1 MLEKLFKIKEN
12 NTSVRREIV
21 AGSTTFM
28 TLSYIIF
35 VQPFFLSQAGMDPG
49 AVMVAT
55 CISSAGACFLMAFLT
70 NYPVALA
77 PGMGINT
84 YFVYEICQG
93 LGLEWQY
100 ALGLVFMSGMLFV
113 ILSFVGLRAAVMNA
127 LPPSLHNAI
136 AVGIGAFIAFIGLR
150 MAGIITS
157 HPATFVTLGNIQS
170 KPVLISVFGILIILT
185 LMAHRVKGAMLLGIF
200 STALV
205 SIIFGVVKFKGVV
218 PDPAPIDSTFAD
230 MSRFIVSGI
239 VALPP
244 SIEPTFFK
252 LRIPDLL
259 KTVELI
265 PYIFFFFS
273 VDMFDSIGTLTATG
287 HEADLHEDGKLSKG
301 RQALLTDAIGSVGGA
316 CLGTSTVTCYIES
329 ASGIAEGGRTGLT
342 TIVTGLLMLL
352 ALFFNPIISLVG
364 EGIQVQG
371 SPIPLYPIIG
381 PALIVV
387 GGLMLKD
394 LVNINWDDFTE
405 AIPAALTVVMMPL
418 AFSITEGIAFGFI
431 SMSFLKIVTGRRKEV
446 NPMVHYFAIF
456 FIAVYM
462 RDLIL

>member
-1 MLEKLFKIKEN
+1 MLIGILTTAIV
-12 NTSVRREIV
+12 SVI
-21 AGSTTFM
+21 
-28 TLSYIIF
+28 
-35 VQPFFLSQAGMDPG
+35 
-49 AVMVAT
+49 
-55 CISSAGACFLMAFLT
+55 
-70 NYPVALA
+70 
-77 PGMGINT
+77 
-84 YFVYEICQG
+84 
-93 LGLEWQY
+93 
-100 ALGLVFMSGMLFV
+100 
-113 ILSFVGLRAAVMNA
+113 
-127 LPPSLHNAI
+127 
-136 AVGIGAFIAFIGLR
+136 
-150 MAGIITS
+150 
-157 HPATFVTLGNIQS
+157 
-170 KPVLISVFGILIILT
+170 FGI
-185 LMAHRVKGAMLLGIF
+185 
-200 STALV
+200 
-205 SIIFGVVKFKGVV
+205 VKFE
-218 PDPAPIDSTFAD
+218 
-230 MSRFIVSGI
+230 GI
-239 VALPP
+239 VAVPP
-244 SIEPTFFK
+244 SIEPTLFK
-252 LRIPDLL
+252 LRIPNLL
-259 KTVELI
+259 KIVELI

-342 TIVTGLLMLL
+342 TIVTGILMLV
-352 ALFFNPIISLVG
+352 ALFFNPLISIVG
-364 EGIQVQG
+364 GGIQPQG

-431 SMSFLKIVTGRRKEV
+431 SMSFLKIVTGRTKDV

>member
-1 MLEKLFKIKEN
+1 MNIGGDMLEKLFKLKTNHTTIKQ
-12 NTSVRREIV
+12 EIV
-21 AGSTTFM
+21 AGCTTFM
-28 TLSYIIF
+28 TMSYIIF
-35 VQPFFLSQAGMDPG
+35 VQPFFLEQVGMDPG

-55 CISSAGACFLMAFLT
+55 CISSAVACFLMAFLT

-84 YFVYEICQG
+84 YFVYEICLGIG
-93 LGLEWQY
+93 LQWEY
-100 ALGLVFMSGMLFV
+100 ALSIVFLSGMLFV

-127 LPPSLHNAI
+127 LPSSLHNAI

-150 MAGIITS
+150 MSGIITS
-157 HPATFVTLGNIQS
+157 QPATFVTLGDIQS
-170 KPVLISVFGILIILT
+170 TPVLISIFGLLIILT
-185 LMAHRVKGAMLLGIF
+185 LMAHRVRGAMLIGILA
-200 STALV
+200 TTIV
-205 SIIFGVVKFKGVV
+205 SLIFGIVKFEG
-218 PDPAPIDSTFAD
+218 ISE
-230 MSRFIVSGI
+230 GI
-239 VALPP
+239 VAVPP
-244 SIEPTFFK
+244 SIEPTLFK
-252 LRIPDLL
+252 LRFPNLL
-259 KTVELI
+259 KLVELI

-342 TIVTGLLMLL
+342 TIVTGILMLG
-352 ALFFNPIISLVG
+352 ALFFNPLISIVG
-364 EGIQVQG
+364 GGYQPPG

-431 SMSFLKIVTGRRKEV
+431 SMSFLKIVTGRSKDV

>member
-1 MLEKLFKIKEN
+1 MLEKLFKLKANHTTIKQ
-12 NTSVRREIV
+12 EIV

-28 TLSYIIF
+28 TMSYIIF
-35 VQPFFLSQAGMDPG
+35 VQPFFLSVAGMDPG

-55 CISSAGACFLMAFLT
+55 CISSAAACFLMAFLT

-84 YFVYEICQG
+84 YFVYEICSEQG
-93 LGLEWQY
+93 LGLPWEY
-100 ALGLVFMSGMLFV
+100 ALSIVFLSGMLFV

-127 LPPSLHNAI
+127 LPSSLHNAI

-150 MAGIITS
+150 MSGIITS
-157 HPATFVTLGNIQS
+157 HPATFVTLGDIQS
-170 KPVLISVFGILIILT
+170 TPVLISIFGILIILT
-185 LMAHRVKGAMLLGIF
+185 LMAHRVRGAMLIGIVV
-200 STALV
+200 TALV
-205 SIIFGVVKFKGVV
+205 SVIFGIVKYK
-218 PDPAPIDSTFAD
+218 
-230 MSRFIVSGI
+230 GI
-239 VALPP
+239 VAIPP
-244 SIEPTFFK
+244 SIEPTLFK
-252 LRIPDLL
+252 LRFPNLL
-259 KTVELI
+259 KIVELI

-287 HEADLHEDGKLSKG
+287 HEAHLIEDGKLSKG

-342 TIVTGLLMLL
+342 TIVTGILMLV
-352 ALFFNPIISLVG
+352 ALFFNPLISIVG
-364 EGIQVQG
+364 GGIQPQG

-431 SMSFLKIVTGRRKEV
+431 SMSFLKIVTGRSKDV
-446 NPMVHYFAIF
+446 SPMVHYFAIF

>member
-1 MLEKLFKIKEN
+1 MLEKLFQLKSNHTTI
-12 NTSVRREIV
+12 RREIV
-21 AGSTTFM
+21 AGCTTFM

-35 VQPFFLSQAGMDPG
+35 VQPFFLKETGMDPG

-84 YFVYEICQG
+84 YFVYEICLG
-93 LGLEWQY
+93 LGLQWEY
-100 ALGLVFMSGMLFV
+100 ALGIVFMSGMLFV

-127 LPPSLHNAI
+127 LPSSLHNAI

-150 MAGIITS
+150 MSGIITS
-157 HPATFVTLGNIQS
+157 HPATFVTLGDIQS
-170 KPVLISVFGILIILT
+170 KPVLISIFGILIILT
-185 LMAHRVKGAMLLGIF
+185 LMAHRVRGAMLLGILA
-200 STALV
+200 TAIV
-205 SIIFGVVKFKGVV
+205 SIIFGIAKFE
-218 PDPAPIDSTFAD
+218 
-230 MSRFIVSGI
+230 GI
-239 VALPP
+239 VAVPP

-252 LRIPDLL
+252 LRFPNLL
-259 KTVELI
+259 KIVELI

-342 TIVTGLLMLL
+342 TIITGILMLG
-352 ALFFNPIISLVG
+352 ALFFNPLISIVG
-364 EGIQVQG
+364 GGYQPQG

-431 SMSFLKIVTGRRKEV
+431 SMSFLKIVTGRSKDV

-456 FIAVYM
+456 FVAVYM